1 MENIYFIEIGIL
13 LETGKVENDKE
24 LVRCHGKENQKAK
37 QKGKKKTKQTTDL
50 FIFIPR
56 ECFRGE
62 DKPEI
67 FRSTFH
73 ETDIVESQPAP
84 AYDLK
89 ERREKIMNVK
99 YCG

>member
-1 MENIYFIEIGIL
+1 MGRKN
-13 LETGKVENDKE
+13 KKE
-24 LVRCHGKENQKAK
+24 
-37 QKGKKKTKQTTDL
+37 KKKQTKQTTDL

-89 ERREKIMNVK
+89 EKGEKIMNVK
-99 YCG
+99 YYGETPKFNILQSKIMIHILFHKTVYMVV